1 MLIRERKIKFMKQ
14 LTISHHAV
22 YRFVQRY
29 QRRRVHYKALS
40 MDDYDKAK
48 STITTM
54 FAHATPQEKD
64 RYIYQNFVLVCKE
77 NTIVTVY
84 PKH

>member
-1 MLIRERKIKFMKQ
+1 MKQ

-40 MDDYDKAK
+40 MADYESAK
-48 STITTM
+48 STIADM
-54 FAHATPQEKD
+54 FAQATPQEKD

-77 NTIVTVY
+77 NTIITVIR
-84 PKH
+84 KD